1 MSTQSPGWDF
11 VHEHDIYRPMNK
23 ISLSLCSAIVLT
35 SLSACSLR
43 QRISPRPL
51 DPPTV
56 THATLL
62 PDETDGNLGESIHV
76 QTIGLS
82 ADGEQLVVAGTFG
95 LSLHSTD
102 TLETLWFSTADNP
115 LGINVAA
122 FGPDDESILTGS
134 RDGIVTTWDTQTGD
148 PIHSVDFGIADQIPS
163 ITSLAFHPD
172 HTVLALGFWGGDVA
186 IWNSQTEQIVQDYKF
201 DSSFFPEERGG
212 QETYVVWSPDGSTF
226 AAGGWD
232 GALQILDT
240 QTGDVLETIESEH
253 GIDNISWS
261 SDGTRLAM
269 SAGFSVT
276 VMSIATGEMESLPYE
291 GPAEDVVPGGPV
303 TGLSWSPDGSLIAL
317 GTWDGRVLVWNVADH
332 SLNNILQQ
340 HTGGVHTIVWSP
352 QGDILYSGSYDNTV
366 VVWDVGRG
374 VPIKCLWCTV
384 EG

>member
-11 VHEHDIYRPMNK
+11 IHEHDMYRQMNK
-23 ISLSLCSAIVLT
+23 ISLSLCLAIVLA

-43 QRISPRPL
+43 QQPELL
-51 DPPTV
+51 DPPAV
-56 THATLL
+56 THAALS
-62 PDETDGNLGESIHV
+62 PDGTDGNLGENIQV

-82 ADGEQLVVAGTFG
+82 ADGEYLVVAGTFG

-102 TLETLWFSTADNP
+102 TLDTLWFSTADNP
-115 LGINVAA
+115 LGIDAAA

-134 RDGIVTTWDTQTGD
+134 REGILTTWNTRTGD
-148 PIHSVDFGIADQIPS
+148 PIHSVDFGTADQIPG

-186 IWNSQTEQIVQDYKF
+186 IWNSQTEQIVQDFKF
-201 DSSFFPEERGG
+201 DSSFFPEERSG

-232 GALQILDT
+232 GELQILDT
-240 QTGDVLETIESEH
+240 QTGDVLETVEAEN
-253 GIDNISWS
+253 GIVNLSWS
-261 SDGTRLAM
+261 PDGTRLAM
-269 SAGFSVT
+269 SAWFSVT
-276 VMSIATGEMESLPYE
+276 VVNVAAGEMETLSYE

-303 TGLSWSPDGSLIAL
+303 AGLSWSPDGSLIAL

-332 SLNNILQQ
+332 SLINILQQ
-340 HTGGVHTIVWSP
+340 HAGGVHTVVWSP
-352 QGDILYSGSYDNTV
+352 EGDILYSGSYDNTV

-374 VPIKCLWCTV
+374 VPIKCLWCAA